1 MNIALLGSG
10 KTGSE
15 VANAATLRPNARVT
29 VFNTSYPADL
39 SSLAGHDVV
48 ISFLPGDAFLA
59 HIPLLIDSRLPVVCG
74 STGFTFPGGLDAFS
88 QRIREADLRWIYAS
102 NFSLG
107 MHLVR
112 ELLPILGLAADLMPD
127 VRYGM
132 RETHHIHK
140 KDAPSGTALSWRSD
154 LGQEVDI
161 ASERVGDVVGDHEL
175 VLTTGTE
182 RITLRHEALNR
193 RIFAEGALQAA
204 EWILNPTIVREPGL
218 HAFHQVIRQTLS
230 TQRHNES

>member
-1 MNIALLGSG
+1 MTIALLGSG

-15 VANAATLRPNARVT
+15 VANVAAQRPGTSVT
-29 VFNTSYPADL
+29 VFNSRHPADL
-39 SSLAGHDVV
+39 PSLAGHDVV

-74 STGFTFPGGLDAFS
+74 STGFTFPGGTDAFS
-88 QRIREADLRWIYAS
+88 LRLRDAGLRWIHAS

-112 ELLPILGLAADLMPD
+112 ELLPILGLAPDLMPD

-132 RETHHIHK
+132 REIHHIHK
-140 KDAPSGTALSWRSD
+140 KDAPSGTALSWRND
-154 LGQEVDI
+154 LGRDVDI
-161 ASERVGDVVGDHEL
+161 ASERIGDVVGDHEL

-204 EWILNPTIVREPGL
+204 EWILDPAIVREPGL

>member
-15 VANAATLRPNARVT
+15 VVNAASRRPDCHVT
-29 VFNTSYPADL
+29 VFNSSHPAAL
-39 SSLAGHDVV
+39 PTLAGHDVV

-74 STGFTFPGGLDAFS
+74 STGFTFPGGTDAFS
-88 QRIREADLRWIYAS
+88 QRLRDADLRWIYAS

-112 ELLPILGLAADLMPD
+112 ELLPILALAPGLMPD
-127 VRYGM
+127 VSYGM

-140 KDAPSGTALSWRSD
+140 KDAPSGTALSWRAD
-154 LGQEVDI
+154 LGRDVDI

-204 EWILNPTIVREPGL
+204 DWVLNPAIVREPGL
-218 HAFHQVIRQTLS
+218 HAFHQVIRHTLS
-230 TQRHNES
+230 TQRHNKS

>member
-1 MNIALLGSG
+1 MTIALLGSG

-15 VANAATLRPNARVT
+15 VAHAASERPGTSVT
-29 VFNTSYPADL
+29 VFNTSHPADL
-39 SSLAGHDVV
+39 LALAGHDVV

-88 QRIREADLRWIYAS
+88 LRLRDAGLRWIYAS

-112 ELLPILGLAADLMPD
+112 ELLPILGLAPDLMPD

-132 RETHHIHK
+132 REIHHIHK
-140 KDAPSGTALSWRSD
+140 KDAPSGTALTWRED
-154 LGQEVDI
+154 LGREVDI

-175 VLTTGTE
+175 VLTSGTE

-204 EWILNPTIVREPGL
+204 EWILNPSIVPGTGL
-218 HAFHQVIRQTLS
+218 IPFHQVIRHTLS

>member
-15 VANAATLRPNARVT
+15 VANAASMRPDASIT
-29 VFNTSYPADL
+29 IFNTANPA
-39 SSLAGHDVV
+39 SMTALAGHDVV

-59 HIPLLIDSRLPVVCG
+59 HIPLLLESRLPVVCG
-74 STGFTFPGGLDAFS
+74 STGFSFPDGIDAFS
-88 QRIREADLRWIYAS
+88 ARLRDSELRWIYAS

-112 ELLPILGLAADLMPD
+112 ELLPILGLAPDLMPD
-127 VRYGM
+127 VRYGL

-140 KDAPSGTALSWRSD
+140 KDAPSGTALSWRTD

-204 EWILNPTIVREPGL
+204 EWILNPNIVREPGL

-230 TQRHNES
+230 TQRQNES

>member
-1 MNIALLGSG
+1 MNIALLGNG

-15 VANAATLRPNARVT
+15 VVNAAAQRPDTRIT
-29 VFNTSYPADL
+29 VFNSSHPADL
-39 SSLAGHDVV
+39 SALAGHDVV

-74 STGFTFPGGLDAFS
+74 STGFTFPGGTDAFS
-88 QRIREADLRWIYAS
+88 QRLRDADLRWIYAS

-112 ELLPILGLAADLMPD
+112 ELLPILGLAPDLMPD

-132 RETHHIHK
+132 REIHHIHK
-140 KDAPSGTALSWRSD
+140 KDAPSGTALSWRAD
-154 LGQEVDI
+154 LGHEVHI
-161 ASERVGDVVGDHEL
+161 ASERIGDVVGDHEL

-204 EWILNPTIVREPGL
+204 EWVLRPGFIREPGL